1 MLTVTIE
8 NTAVTDVLTRIQRQV
23 SDLSAAMEGIG
34 QEMVS
39 RISGRFETETDPS
52 GTPWAPWAP
61 STVASYPADGNRSVL
76 DRYGDMLD
84 SLSHEAGKTSVR
96 IGFGTPYATYHEW
109 GTKTMP
115 RRGLLTD
122 DPDAGTLSPA
132 DEAAVLDV
140 LNDYLGVP

>member
-1 MLTVTIE
+1 MLTVTIDS
-8 NTAVTDVLTRIQRQV
+8 TAVTDVLAKIQRRLG
-23 SDLSAAMEGIG
+23 DLSPAMEGIG
-34 QEMVS
+34 QEMAGRV
-39 RISGRFETETDPS
+39 SGRFETQTDPS
-52 GTPWAPWAP
+52 GTPWAQWAP
-61 STVASYPADGNRSVL
+61 STVASYPADGNGAVL

-84 SLSHEAGKTSVR
+84 KLSHQADKTSVR